1 MIYLIGDSHV
11 SVFAG
16 TDMTE
21 TGLRHMQPEFGSCYT
36 LKEGQLKEKINKF
49 EQKIPYFCA
58 IRIGAHTAYN
68 SYERIDKIMN
78 VVDQYQI
85 SPKDYIF
92 LSFGEIDIR
101 HHIGYIADRFNKNI
115 EDIIN
120 DCVKRYMNTVKKLRE
135 SHKKLGVYGPIASA
149 DAQGYSSVLI
159 RNKMTLLFNMLLRE
173 ECEKLGIPYKDI
185 TKRMILPNGLTN
197 QNYIM
202 DDIHL
207 GQSAI
212 HLIIEEFQD
221 IISQD
226 QHGKEQISI

>member
-16 TDMTE
+16 TDKTE

-36 LKEGQLKEKINKF
+36 LKDGQLKEKINKF

-68 SYERIDKIMN
+68 SYDRIDKIMN
-78 VVDQYQI
+78 VITQYEI
-85 SPKDYIF
+85 SPNDYIF

-101 HHIGYIADRFNKNI
+101 HHIGYNCEKMGKDAAS
-115 EDIIN
+115 IIN
-120 DCVKRYMNTVKKLRE
+120 FCISRYMNAIKKIYE
-135 SHKKLGVYGPIASA
+135 THKKLGVYGPIASA
-149 DAQGYSSVLI
+149 NAPGYGNVLV
-159 RNKMTLLFNMLLRE
+159 RNKITLLFNNILKRE
-173 ECEKLGIPYKDI
+173 CNKLGIIYKDI
-185 TKRMILPNGLTN
+185 TERMILPNGLTN

-207 GQSAI
+207 GQNAI

-221 IISQD
+221 IIDQD
-226 QHGKEQISI
+226 QHGKE